1 MLASAL
7 VPEKLSA
14 IRRCPLFGVSAIG
27 RFLKYSIYGKRSW
40 YIAHCPL
47 YGRCPLFGVSAK
59 RGSTVLTMYMIAV
72 QLNDERLVTAL
83 QIFKFMRRNRESL
96 AIANVEVVEEEV
108 IFSDVA
114 EAKRHR
120 CQQLRQIWRMSELDR
135 NRAIR
140 RLYLRWLPDKNLD
153 NVEMATDVFKFL
165 LKQIER
171 LERGLDPEEEE
182 VEEEDSEGEVS
193 PSPQWREQYRAWE
206 ETARAHRSHRHQHRE
221 CLLCMHT

>member
-1 MLASAL
+1 
-7 VPEKLSA
+7 
-14 IRRCPLFGVSAIG
+14 
-27 RFLKYSIYGKRSW
+27 
-40 YIAHCPL
+40 
-47 YGRCPLFGVSAK
+47 
-59 RGSTVLTMYMIAV
+59 
-72 QLNDERLVTAL
+72 
-83 QIFKFMRRNRESL
+83 MRRNRESL

-108 IFSDVA
+108 SFSDVA
-114 EAKRHR
+114 EAKRHL

-140 RLYLRWLPDKNLD
+140 RLYLRWHPDKNLD

-221 CLLCMHT
+221 CSSR